1 MVVTPGD
8 ILGRCRALDARI
20 AAASKAIE
28 GAPANALDQAFR
40 DAWTERARR
49 WQEVRNQCADWSS
62 RWWNYKWEP
71 LLDDWFKNQA
81 EWERLIEARTGQ
93 KVPVPAQI
101 VPDEAPTLPSLK
113 NASTGLGIGLGVAAA
128 VGLGLVLVSQQRKR

>member
-20 AAASKAIE
+20 AASSKAVA
-28 GAPANALDQAFR
+28 GAPTSALDQAFR
-40 DAWTERARR
+40 DAWTARARR
-49 WQEVRNQCADWSS
+49 WQEVRAQCADWSS

-71 LLDDWFKNQA
+71 RLDDWFKNQA
-81 EWERLIEARTGQ
+81 DWERMIEARTGQ
-93 KVPVPAQI
+93 KVPVPAQA

-128 VGLGLVLVSQQRKR
+128 VGVGLVILSKQGKR

>member
-20 AAASKAIE
+20 TEASKTIE
-28 GAPANALDQAFR
+28 RAPANTLDQEFR
-40 DAWTERARR
+40 DAWAARLRR

-71 LLDDWFKNQA
+71 RLDDWFKNQA
-81 EWERLIEARTGQ
+81 DWERMIEARTGQ
-93 KVPVPAQI
+93 QVPVPAQV

-113 NASTGLGIGLGVAAA
+113 NASTSLAIGLGVAAA
-128 VGLGLVLVSQQRKR
+128 LGVGFVLVNQQRRR